1 MRSSATRPA
10 VASGRDI
17 RLEKDIEQG
26 VYANMDVGLMA
37 RLVQNLVE
45 NAFKYTA
52 EGGTVRVGLHTSGGR
67 LTLSVSDTGI
77 GIDKKDL
84 PHIWERFWQADS
96 SRGVDRGSASASR
109 WSSRSPRP
117 TAENSASRASP
128 ARAAP
133 SPIRWNAVTKNSFS
147 LIVSLVLTKRAKS
160 HIMQTWKLRKARYAT
175 WQILSA

>member
-1 MRSSATRPA
+1 
-10 VASGRDI
+10 
-17 RLEKDIEQG
+17 
-26 VYANMDVGLMA
+26 MA

-96 SRGVDRGSASASR
+96 SRGVDRGSGLGLAMVKQI
-109 WSSRSPRP
+109 
-117 TAENSASRASP
+117 AEAHGGKLSVESKPGEGS
-128 ARAAP
+128 
-133 SPIRWNAVTKNSFS
+133 TFS
-147 LIVSLVLTKRAKS
+147 YSMECS
-160 HIMQTWKLRKARYAT
+160 N
-175 WQILSA
+175 